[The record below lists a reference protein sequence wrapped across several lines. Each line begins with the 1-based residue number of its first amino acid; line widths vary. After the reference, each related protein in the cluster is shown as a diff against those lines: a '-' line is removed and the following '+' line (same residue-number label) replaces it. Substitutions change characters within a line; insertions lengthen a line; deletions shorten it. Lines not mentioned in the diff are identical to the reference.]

1 MHNRFEIWGMCLIML
16 YVAAHSFQE
25 LPSVASE
32 LVNDLDRV
40 QKELLLNL
48 EKIVRCV
55 LQSGLANFGRRVG

>member
-1 MHNRFEIWGMCLIML
+1 MLPHTLIRF
-16 YVAAHSFQE
+16 VKFFQE